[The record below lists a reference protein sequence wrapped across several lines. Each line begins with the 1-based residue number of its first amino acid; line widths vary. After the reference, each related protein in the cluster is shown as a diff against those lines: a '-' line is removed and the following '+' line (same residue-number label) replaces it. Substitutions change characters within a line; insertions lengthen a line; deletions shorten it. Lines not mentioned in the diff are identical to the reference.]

1 MKRIPRL
8 LAFALTAFLI
18 LYSCSA
24 KKESAEKNLESC
36 YSNTE
41 IQSIFLNGESREYIL
56 YIPDSYDGVS
66 TIPLVLNFHGFGES
80 ASDFMN
86 NADMRTVSES
96 NTFILVYPQGSC
108 LNGSSHWNACPTGG
122 DNKSNADD
130 FGFVESIIN

>member
-80 ASDFMN
+80 ASDF
-86 NADMRTVSES
+86 
-96 NTFILVYPQGSC
+96 I
-108 LNGSSHWNACPTGG
+108 
-122 DNKSNADD
+122 NKNSM
-130 FGFVESIIN
+130 IND